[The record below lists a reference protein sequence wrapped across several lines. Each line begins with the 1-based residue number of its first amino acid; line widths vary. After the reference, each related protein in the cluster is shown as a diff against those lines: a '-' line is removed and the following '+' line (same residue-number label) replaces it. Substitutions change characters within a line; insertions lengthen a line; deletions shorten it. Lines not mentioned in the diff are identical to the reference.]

1 MQLFQRGWQFCDW
14 KHLTQFVL
22 NLSAPKRV
30 HGRAGEHSQ
39 GEDAMLRK
47 GIVVLMMT
55 VMSIG
60 VHAADDT
67 KPNTLMTFLKGPS
80 IGRPHKAAPKK
91 AGVAHAVVVDA
102 ATQVPEIRQT
112 SGGPQAAQLQPVDT
126 VPQPLPVQY
135 DARRRP
141 APTLPVGFSSTH
153 STVPVHTVGHG
164 YGIARGQMHHLPMV
178 ENTVPMG
185 GGSSAALYPAP
196 RGGIPPQVGGTA
208 IVNQAFHP
216 HEMLYPHQYK
226 AMYGPYYYK
235 VHGKWIVTPFGVWSH
250 ENWKLQGTQV
260 EVKYKSHISKFA
272 KFFPPVIR

>member
-1 MQLFQRGWQFCDW
+1 
-14 KHLTQFVL
+14 
-22 NLSAPKRV
+22 
-30 HGRAGEHSQ
+30 
-39 GEDAMLRK
+39 MLRK

-60 VHAADDT
+60 VRAADDT
-67 KPNTLMTFLKGPS
+67 KPTTLMSFLKGPT
-80 IGRPHKAAPKK
+80 IGRPHRQPAPKG
-91 AGVAHAVVVDA
+91 GVAHAVVNDA
-102 ATQVPEIRQT
+102 ATQVPEIRQI
-112 SGGPQAAQLQPVDT
+112 SGAPQTAQLQPVDT

-135 DARRRP
+135 DAARRP
-141 APTLPVGFSSTH
+141 AAATAPTMPVGFTSTAA
-153 STVPVHTVGHG
+153 TVPAGPGLHG
-164 YGIARGQMHHLPMV
+164 IHANAYGRARGQMYHLPYV

-185 GGSSAALYPAP
+185 GGSGAALYPAP
-196 RGGIPPQVGGTA
+196 RAGIPPQVGGTA
-208 IVNQAFHP
+208 IVHQAFHP

-272 KFFPPVIR
+272 KFHPPVIR